1 MHNLGFILMLLTL
14 LLSNRASAKPAIMIE
29 RRAGSASP
37 VIEPIFADNLKTVTI
52 PIKRAGNLIIVEAQ
66 VDSVVGNFVLDTGAP
81 YLVLNATYF
90 RDMPHV
96 GDQEATGVNGTS
108 AGTFRTQ
115 VNNFLLG
122 LDLTYKKIPADVCD
136 LSAIENTKKIK
147 VLGII
152 GTQLFRKM
160 AITVDLFHNV
170 IYIHKL
176 DSKGDIP
183 AEQRAF
189 QAPDMRTSFKYMNDV
204 IFIKGT
210 IADKTTWFV
219 FDTGA
224 ESNLLSKDCPKA
236 VMDRMQPINKSAI
249 VGVGGTGKA
258 LVYANFDQMVIGN
271 YLFRNNRILIT
282 DLSHLGSAYGFS
294 VDAVLGYDFFTRGIF
309 TINFVKKE
317 LEMYIYNHSLT
328 Q

>member
-1 MHNLGFILMLLTL
+1 MHNLCFIIILFTL
-14 LLSNRASAKPAIMIE
+14 LLSSRAGAKPAIVIKHTT
-29 RRAGSASP
+29 SSTSP
-37 VIEPIFADNLKTVTI
+37 IIEPIFADDLKTVTI
-52 PIKRAGNLIIVEAQ
+52 PIKRAGNLIVVEAQ
-66 VDSVVGNFVLDTGAP
+66 VDSVAGNFVLDTGAP

-96 GDQEATGVNGTS
+96 GDQEANGVNGMS
-108 AGTFRTQ
+108 ADAFRTQ

-122 LDLTYKKIPADVCD
+122 IDLTYKKLPADVCD

-147 VLGII
+147 ILGII

-160 AITVDLFHNV
+160 AITIDLFHNV
-170 IYIHKL
+170 LYIHKL
-176 DSKGDIP
+176 DSKGEIP
-183 AEQRAF
+183 TEQRMF
-189 QAPDMRTSFKYMNDV
+189 QMPDMRTSFRYMNDV
-204 IFIKGT
+204 IFVKGS

-236 VMDRMQPINKSAI
+236 VLNVMHPINKSTI
-249 VGVGGTGKA
+249 VGVGGAGKA
-258 LVYANFDQMVIGN
+258 IVYANFDQMVIGN

-282 DLSHLGSAYGFS
+282 DLGHLEKAYGFS

-317 LEMYIYNHSLT
+317 LEMYIYNH
-328 Q
+328 